1 MVEPVRPVPKFS
13 IGDAVTYSWN
23 ACWRNFAPVML
34 VSLIVFAGNTI
45 AVLLSATN
53 SSSAMNYAF
62 SLFGILVDVLLVFG
76 LIRAALDVVE
86 GRTPSL
92 GEVFRPDGYG
102 PFLVASVL
110 FLVGLYLGL
119 LLLVVP
125 GLIFG
130 LVFQFYGFVVAEH
143 PDVPATVALR
153 RSAQITR
160 GARARLFG
168 LAVVLLFLNLAGF
181 MVCVVGLVV
190 TYAISAV
197 ALAYVYRLLSGQPIA
212 SL

>member
-1 MVEPVRPVPKFS
+1 
-13 IGDAVTYSWN
+13 
-23 ACWRNFAPVML
+23 ML
-34 VSLIVFAGNTI
+34 VSLIVLAGNAL
-45 AVLLSATN
+45 AVLLSAAN
-53 SSSAMNYAF
+53 SSPAMSYAF
-62 SLFGILVDVLLVFG
+62 SLLGILVDVLLVFG
-76 LIRAALDVVE
+76 LIRAALEVVE
-86 GRTPSL
+86 GRIPSL
-92 GEVFRPDGYG
+92 ADVFRPDGYG

-110 FLVGLYLGL
+110 FLIGLYLGL
-119 LLLVVP
+119 LVLVVP

-130 LVFQFYGFVVAEH
+130 VVFQFYEFVVAEH

-160 GARARLFG
+160 SARVRLFG
-168 LAVVLLFLNLAGF
+168 LAVVLLLLNLAGF

-212 SL
+212 AR